1 MKLLPTSH
9 DSAVELV
16 LAGMTDPTTE
26 RKEVLSLMYSKPE
39 LIHLG
44 DAARLIQGSK
54 IVPGE
59 GEQGN
64 AVPDCEFDD

>member
-1 MKLLPTSH
+1 
-9 DSAVELV
+9 
-16 LAGMTDPTTE
+16 MTDPTTE